1 MPRDRS
7 LTVQRTI
14 YMTPEMWMCLSQLCL
29 NRGGDC
35 TENSLVREAIRAYL
49 DDQVQVIG
57 SRRHF
62 QKTFQERIDALEA
75 HISIESSLK
84 AEHMVF
90 YLHVVIPLLAL
101 GLAHLL
107 HHITHTTITPQQL
120 IQNAVIEARKEE
132 NVLAEQIQVV
142 REMNMPE
149 RS

>member
-14 YMTPEMWMCLSQLCL
+14 YMTPEMWTRLSQLCL
-29 NRGGDC
+29 NRGRDC

-49 DDQVQVIG
+49 DDQAQIIG

-62 QKTFQERIDALEA
+62 QKTFQERIDALEE

-84 AEHMVF
+84 ADHTLF
-90 YLHVVIPLLAL
+90 YLHVVIQLLAL

-107 HHITHTTITPQQL
+107 HYISHTTITPQQL
-120 IQNAVIEARKEE
+120 IQKAVIEARKEE
-132 NVLAEQIQVV
+132 SVLAEQVQVV
-142 REMNMPE
+142 REMNLPE